1 MAEGMK
7 WRVNNAVTRSTL
19 PPPSRLVM
27 FVLSN
32 RADSKTGEIPDQ
44 RTPSLADLASE
55 SGLSEATVKRHLAS
69 LEASGWVRVQRPTAE
84 QMARHVP
91 NRYALA
97 VGSGGSERAPGSDD
111 PGAHSEPAPGA
122 HSELP
127 EENPGAQSEPTG
139 GSERAPAGAQSE
151 PPSYIPMFS
160 DLSDAA
166 CAAGDPDAEG
176 DGALFPVADSAP
188 RSEPKRDPA
197 ERFAEFYK
205 TYPRKKSPG
214 RAEATW
220 IKLVK
225 AGAEPQVI
233 IEAAERFAAWCKRTR
248 QDLSF
253 VPYPATWLNDRGW
266 ENEDDPATADAETR
280 APDVTWCGKCNRFGR
295 TVETPDHQ
303 LIPCPDCSPDR
314 RPR

>member
-1 MAEGMK
+1 MK
-7 WRVNNAVTRSTL
+7 WRVTSAVTRSTL
-19 PPPSRLVM
+19 PPPSRLLV
-27 FVLSN
+27 FVLAN
-32 RADSKTGEIPDQ
+32 RADSKTGVIPD
-44 RTPSLADLASE
+44 RHTPSLAELALE

-69 LEASGWVRVQRPTAE
+69 LEAAGWVRVQRPTAE

-97 VGSGGSERAPGSDD
+97 VGFGGSECAPEPDES
-111 PGAHSEPAPGA
+111 GAQSELPAGAQSEPAN
-122 HSELP
+122 
-127 EENPGAQSEPTG
+127 ENPGAQSEPSG
-139 GSERAPAGAQSE
+139 GSECAPAGAQSE
-151 PPSYIPMFS
+151 PPSYIPIVS
-160 DLSDAA
+160 DLSDLTTSADGA
-166 CAAGDPDAEG
+166 DGEG
-176 DGALFPVADSAP
+176 DGALFPVADPAP
-188 RSEPKRDPA
+188 RSEPERDPA

-248 QDLSF
+248 QDPTY

-266 ENEDDPATADAETR
+266 ENEDDPASDPR
-280 APDVTWCGKCNRFGR
+280 ASPNGHRPYLEDPDDDRPYAG
-295 TVETPDHQ
+295 Q
-303 LIPCPDCSPDR
+303 L
-314 RPR
+314 